1 MGMKNL
7 KETMAAVRRRGIRI
21 KICPVC
27 GSADVSA
34 ITMTG
39 YITQPAYT
47 CNKCGFQNT
56 IFPEVDPTGEDG
68 AASAEAAL
76 SEDDDAKPEEGK
88 DEPE

>member
-1 MGMKNL
+1 VVFKSL
-7 KETMAAVRRRGIRI
+7 KETVAAAHRRGVGI

-27 GSADVSA
+27 GSTDVSA

-56 IFPEVDPTGEDG
+56 IFPETDTAGTDQAAPTE
-68 AASAEAAL
+68 EAA
-76 SEDDDAKPEEGK
+76 PEEGPADNEGDK
-88 DEPE
+88 EGS

>member
-1 MGMKNL
+1 MVFKSL
-7 KETMAAVRRRGIRI
+7 KETVAATRRRRVGI

-27 GSADVSA
+27 GSTDISA

-56 IFPEVDPTGEDG
+56 IFPEADNAGTDQAEPTE
-68 AASAEAAL
+68 EAP
-76 SEDDDAKPEEGK
+76 PEE
-88 DEPE
+88 EPADTEVDKEGS

>member
-1 MGMKNL
+1 VVFKSL
-7 KETMAAVRRRGIRI
+7 KETVAAAHRRGVGI

-27 GSADVSA
+27 GSTDISA

-56 IFPEVDPTGEDG
+56 IFPEADAAGTDQTAPTEE
-68 AASAEAAL
+68 SA
-76 SEDDDAKPEEGK
+76 PEEGPADNEGDK
-88 DEPE
+88 EGS

>member
-1 MGMKNL
+1 VVFKRL
-7 KETMAAVRRRGIRI
+7 KETVAAAHRRGVGI

-27 GSADVSA
+27 GSTDISA

-56 IFPEVDPTGEDG
+56 IFPEADAAETDQAAPTE
-68 AASAEAAL
+68 EAA
-76 SEDDDAKPEEGK
+76 PEEGQADTEEDK
-88 DEPE
+88 EGS